1 MIPAQGVLIG
11 FEAISAGGLVEAGFV
26 YLVTTSALGENGR
39 DAAA

>member
-1 MIPAQGVLIG
+1 MIHAQSTLIG

-26 YLVTTSALGENGR
+26 RLFAMSALGENDR